1 MIQLIKTLFTLTIV
15 ITFFSSCFES
25 QRDCTAYKTGRYTFS
40 TAVAGEIETSE
51 FERFDNF
58 EIEYYQGKQDT
69 SDIRWIN
76 NCEYIVQK
84 RNPKNRAEEQAIHIK
99 ILRTDASGYE
109 FEYKA
114 VGATKILKG
123 RVNRS

>member
-1 MIQLIKTLFTLTIV
+1 MIQTIKRFALLAV
-15 ITFFSSCFES
+15 LATFVLGCFNA
-25 QRDCTAYKTGRYTFS
+25 QRDCSAYKTGRYTFS
-40 TAVAGEIETSE
+40 TAVAGQIETSE
-51 FERFDNF
+51 FERFDEF
-58 EIEYYQGKQDT
+58 EIEYFKGKQDT

-76 NCEYIVQK
+76 NCEYILQK

-99 ILRTDASGYE
+99 ILRTDDSGYE

-114 VGATKILKG
+114 VGANKTLNG

>member
-1 MIQLIKTLFTLTIV
+1 MINKSKYFFLLGTVGLLF
-15 ITFFSSCFES
+15 SGCFQQE
-25 QRDCTAYKTGRYTFS
+25 RDCGAYKTGRFVFS
-40 TAVAGEIETSE
+40 TAVGGQIETSE

-58 EIEYYQGKQDT
+58 ELEYYKGKQDT

-76 NCEYIVQK
+76 NCEYILQK
-84 RNPKNRAEEQAIHIK
+84 RHPKNRAEEQAIHIK
-99 ILRTDASGYE
+99 ILRTDQSGYE

-114 VGATKILKG
+114 VGATKTLKG